1 MRTGWV
7 IAMNKSLK
15 LLLKIV
21 VSGGLI
27 CLLYSKL
34 DWTDLA
40 DKLRGADLRWLGLA
54 FGLMVLNTFINS
66 AKWWFFL
73 DADNI
78 RQPILT
84 LWASHITA
92 SFFNLFL
99 PSTIGGDAYRIAD
112 IGGRTGEHARVAA
125 SILADRITG
134 FFALSIYGFAAS
146 LLARPL
152 VVEWKGWFYLPSS
165 LAIVALAGLTAAL
178 CSEPFFLFC
187 VRLIPGRKLR
197 EKVAAIAGK
206 IIGAMR
212 GYMGKGRVLLAAMLL
227 SFLFQ
232 FDLLLAVWA
241 ITKAI
246 GLAIPLPTFFLF
258 LPIKTFLEMI
268 PVSVFGLG
276 LRDLGYTIFMAAMG
290 FGDAAAANA
299 ALISAA
305 EVILTVIYA
314 SMGGVVFVCRRPAGS
329 GTAAHEHEITDNR

>member
-1 MRTGWV
+1 MPRFVKT
-7 IAMNKSLK
+7 
-15 LLLKIV
+15 LLKV
-21 VSGGLI
+21 AVSAGLI

-34 DWTDLA
+34 DWGDLA
-40 DKLRGADLRWLGLA
+40 DKLRGADFRWLGLA
-54 FGLMVLNTFINS
+54 FGLMVLNTFVNS
-66 AKWWFFL
+66 AKWYLFL
-73 DADNI
+73 NADGI
-78 RQPILT
+78 GQPILT

-134 FFALSIYGFAAS
+134 FFALSVYGFAAS
-146 LLARPL
+146 LLVRPL
-152 VVEWKGWFYLPSS
+152 VAEWKSWFYLPSS

-178 CSEPFFLFC
+178 CSEPFFAFC
-187 VRLIPGRKLR
+187 VRLVPGRRLR
-197 EKVAAIAGK
+197 EKVQGIAGK

-212 GYMGKGRVLLAAMLL
+212 GYMGKGKVLLAAMLL

-232 FDLLLAVWA
+232 FELLLAVWA

-246 GLAIPLPTFFLF
+246 GLSIPLPTFFLF

-276 LRDLGYTIFMAAMG
+276 LRDLGYTIFMTAMG
-290 FGDAAAANA
+290 FGEAAAANA
-299 ALISAA
+299 ALIAAA
-305 EVILTVIYA
+305 EVILTVVYS
-314 SMGGVVFVCRRPAGS
+314 SMGGVVFVCRRQ
-329 GTAAHEHEITDNR
+329 TNTTDNR

>member
-1 MRTGWV
+1 MTRH
-7 IAMNKSLK
+7 LK
-15 LLLKIV
+15 TLLKIA
-21 VSGGLI
+21 VSAGLI

-34 DWTDLA
+34 DWSDLVA
-40 DKLRGADLRWLGLA
+40 KLRGADFRWLGLA
-54 FGLMVLNTFINS
+54 FALMVANTFVNS
-66 AKWWFFL
+66 AKWWLFL
-73 DADNI
+73 DADGI
-78 RQPILT
+78 RQPVLT

-112 IGGRTGEHARVAA
+112 IGSRTGEHARVAA

-134 FFALSIYGFAAS
+134 FFALSVYGFTAS

-152 VVEWKGWFYLPSS
+152 VVEWKNWFYLPSS

-178 CSEPFFLFC
+178 CSEPFFAFC
-187 VRLIPGRKLR
+187 VRLVPGRRLR
-197 EKVAAIAGK
+197 EKVSAVAGK
-206 IIGAMR
+206 IVGAMR

-232 FDLLLAVWA
+232 FELLLAVWS

-246 GLAIPLPTFFLF
+246 GLSIPLPTFFLF

-290 FGDAAAANA
+290 AGESAAANA

-305 EVILTVIYA
+305 EVILTVVYSSI
-314 SMGGVVFVCRRPAGS
+314 GGVVFACRRAPV
-329 GTAAHEHEITDNR
+329 GTVTSDERQVTRDR

>member
-1 MRTGWV
+1 MPRFVKT
-7 IAMNKSLK
+7 
-15 LLLKIV
+15 LLKV
-21 VSGGLI
+21 AVSAGLI

-34 DWTDLA
+34 DWNDLA
-40 DKLRGADLRWLGLA
+40 DKLRGADFRWLGLA
-54 FGLMVLNTFINS
+54 FALMVLNTFVNS
-66 AKWWFFL
+66 AKWWLFL
-73 DADNI
+73 DADGI

-134 FFALSIYGFAAS
+134 FFALSVYGFAAS
-146 LLARPL
+146 ILVRPL
-152 VVEWKGWFYLPSS
+152 VAEWKNWFYLPSS

-178 CSEPFFLFC
+178 CSEPFFAFC
-187 VRLIPGRKLR
+187 VRLVPGRRLR
-197 EKVAAIAGK
+197 EKVQGIAGK

-212 GYMGKGRVLLAAMLL
+212 GYMGKGRVLLGAMLL

-232 FDLLLAVWA
+232 FELLLAVWS

-246 GLAIPLPTFFLF
+246 GLSIPLPTFFLF

-276 LRDLGYTIFMAAMG
+276 LRDLGYTIFMTAMG
-290 FGDAAAANA
+290 FGEAAAANA

-305 EVILTVIYA
+305 EVILTVVYS
-314 SMGGVVFVCRRPAGS
+314 SMGGVVFVCRRPAS
-329 GTAAHEHEITDNR
+329 GGTSADKRDA

>member
-1 MRTGWV
+1 
-7 IAMNKSLK
+7 MNKALK
-15 LLLKIV
+15 LLLKIA
-21 VSGGLI
+21 VSAGLI
-27 CLLYSKL
+27 FLLYSKL
-34 DWTDLA
+34 DWSDLT
-40 DKLRGADLRWLGLA
+40 DKLRGADFRWLGVA
-54 FGLMVLNTFINS
+54 FALMVLNTFVNS
-66 AKWWFFL
+66 AKWYLFL
-73 DADNI
+73 EVDGI

-112 IGGRTGEHARVAA
+112 IGSRTGEHVRVAA

-134 FFALSIYGFAAS
+134 FLALSVYGFVAS

-152 VVEWKGWFYLPSS
+152 VTEWKNWFYLPSS
-165 LAIVALAGLTAAL
+165 LAIIALTGLTIAL
-178 CSEPFFLFC
+178 CSEPFFNFC
-187 VRLIPGRKLR
+187 LRLVPGRKIR
-197 EKVAAIAGK
+197 AKVQAIASK

-212 GYMGKGRVLLAAMLL
+212 CYMGKGAVLVKALLL

-232 FDLLLAVWA
+232 FDLILAVWA
-241 ITKAI
+241 ITKAL
-246 GLAIPLPTFFLF
+246 GLAIPLPLFFLF

-276 LRDLGYTIFMAAMG
+276 LRDLGYTIFMAATG
-290 FGDAAAANA
+290 AGESAAAHA

-314 SMGGVVFVCRRPAGS
+314 SMGGVVFVCRRGRN
-329 GTAAHEHEITDNR
+329 G

>member
-1 MRTGWV
+1 MGKT
-7 IAMNKSLK
+7 LK
-15 LLLKIV
+15 LLLKIA
-21 VSGGLI
+21 VSAGLI

-34 DWTDLA
+34 DWSDLA

-54 FGLMVLNTFINS
+54 FGLMVLNTFVNS
-66 AKWWFFL
+66 AKWWLFL
-73 DADNI
+73 DADGI

-152 VVEWKGWFYLPSS
+152 VVEWKDWFYLPSS

-178 CSEPFFLFC
+178 CSEPFFAFC
-187 VRLIPGRKLR
+187 IRLVPGRRLR
-197 EKVAAIAGK
+197 EKVQGIAGK

-212 GYMGKGRVLLAAMLL
+212 GYMGKGKVLLATMLL

-232 FDLLLAVWA
+232 FELLLAVWA

-246 GLAIPLPTFFLF
+246 GLSIPLPTFFLF
-258 LPIKTFLEMI
+258 LPVKTFLEMI

-276 LRDLGYTIFMAAMG
+276 LRDLGYTIFMTAMG
-290 FGDAAAANA
+290 FGEKAAANA

-314 SMGGVVFVCRRPAGS
+314 SMGGVVFVCRRSAS
-329 GTAAHEHEITDNR
+329 SERAADESEITDNR

>member
-1 MRTGWV
+1 MPGNGANAAGAAR
-7 IAMNKSLK
+7 ALSMMNKNLK
-15 LLLKIV
+15 LLIKIA
-21 VSGGLI
+21 VSAGLI

-34 DWTDLA
+34 DWGDMA
-40 DKLRGADLRWLGLA
+40 AKLRGADPSWLALA
-54 FGLMVLNTFINS
+54 FGLMILNTVVS
-66 AKWWFFL
+66 AAKWRLFL
-73 DADNI
+73 RADGMAL
-78 RQPILT
+78 PLPS
-84 LWASHITA
+84 LWASYITA

-112 IGGRTGEHARVAA
+112 VGSRTGEHSRVAA

-146 LLARPL
+146 ILARPL
-152 VVEWKGWFYLPSS
+152 VAEWQWWFYLPSA

-178 CSEPFFLFC
+178 CSERFFTMC
-187 VRLIPGRKLR
+187 VRLVPGRRLR
-197 EKVAAIAGK
+197 EKVSAIAGK

-212 GYMGKGRVLLAAMLL
+212 GYMGNGGVLCAAFLL

-232 FDLLLAVWA
+232 FDLILAVWA

-246 GLAIPLPTFFLF
+246 GLSVPLGAFFLF

-276 LRDLGYTIFMAAMG
+276 LRDLGYTIFMVAMG
-290 FGDAAAANA
+290 YGSDATACA

-305 EVILTVIYA
+305 EVLLTVVYS
-314 SMGGVVFVCRRPAGS
+314 SMGGVVFLCRKGK
-329 GTAAHEHEITDNR
+329 

>member
-1 MRTGWV
+1 
-7 IAMNKSLK
+7 MNKTLK
-15 LLLKIV
+15 LLLKV
-21 VSGGLI
+21 LVSAGLI

-34 DWTDLA
+34 DWGDLSA
-40 DKLRGADLRWLGLA
+40 KLRGADLRWLGVA
-54 FGLMVLNTFINS
+54 FALMVLNTFVNS
-66 AKWWFFL
+66 AKWYLFL
-73 DADNI
+73 DADGI
-78 RQPILT
+78 RQPILS

-134 FFALSIYGFAAS
+134 FLALSVYGFTAS

-152 VVEWKGWFYLPSS
+152 VIEWKNWFYLPSS

-178 CSEPFFLFC
+178 CSEPFFAFC
-187 VRLIPGRKLR
+187 IRLVPGRRFR

-206 IIGAMR
+206 IVGAMR
-212 GYMGKGRVLLAAMLL
+212 GYMGKGRVLAAAMLL

-241 ITKAI
+241 ITKSI
-246 GLAIPLPTFFLF
+246 GLAIPLPAFFLF

-268 PVSVFGLG
+268 PISVFGLG
-276 LRDLGYTIFMAAMG
+276 LRDLGYTIFMVAMG
-290 FGDAAAANA
+290 AGEAAAADA

-305 EVILTVIYA
+305 EVILTVIYS
-314 SMGGVVFVCRRPAGS
+314 SMGGVVFACRRAK
-329 GTAAHEHEITDNR
+329 